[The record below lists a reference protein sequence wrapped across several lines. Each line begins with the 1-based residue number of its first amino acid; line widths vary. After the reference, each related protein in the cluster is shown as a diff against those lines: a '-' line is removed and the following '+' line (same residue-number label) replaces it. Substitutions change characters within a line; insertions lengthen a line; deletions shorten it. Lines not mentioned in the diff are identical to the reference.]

1 MKSNQ
6 NYLVAVIGAGP
17 AGLYAAQY
25 LARQGVKVVLF
36 NRDIK
41 PGGLAEYGIFPVK
54 YKMRS
59 GLTAQFKRILK
70 MPAVRYQGN
79 VIVGQ
84 GGDIKLDQLRR
95 AGFQALMVTTG
106 AQQNNWLGLPGE
118 DLDGIYH
125 ANDIVFHYNQLPGN
139 TDRAP
144 KFGNEIAVI
153 GAGNVMLDIVHYLK
167 REGHTGNV
175 TAYAR
180 RGPTEVKFDKQTL
193 EPVAG
198 CLDLT
203 AIEAAVMAADPAAT
217 QVGKDVGEF
226 YKLLAAAQEKALD
239 CDPDLTFAIRFL
251 HSPQRL
257 LSDAVG
263 RVKAIVFE
271 INQLVREGHTV
282 ISRGTGNLVTLPADT
297 VIFSIGSQVD
307 PGFGLPI
314 ANGHFLT
321 TPVPRYP
328 VDGISYEV
336 YNPELCVHCED
347 IFVSGWARLA
357 SEGIVG
363 LARKDAERGAK
374 ALLVYLKTLDASQS
388 SIEDALRHLP
398 KLAKTVVDEVGLEI
412 LWEEESRIAFEM
424 GRPEFKFGSNEE
436 MLTVIERGS
445 QG

>member
-1 MKSNQ
+1 
-6 NYLVAVIGAGP
+6 
-17 AGLYAAQY
+17 
-25 LARQGVKVVLF
+25 
-36 NRDIK
+36 
-41 PGGLAEYGIFPVK
+41 
-54 YKMRS
+54 
-59 GLTAQFKRILK
+59 
-70 MPAVRYQGN
+70 
-79 VIVGQ
+79 
-84 GGDIKLDQLRR
+84 
-95 AGFQALMVTTG
+95 
-106 AQQNNWLGLPGE
+106 
-118 DLDGIYH
+118 
-125 ANDIVFHYNQLPGN
+125 
-139 TDRAP
+139 
-144 KFGNEIAVI
+144 
-153 GAGNVMLDIVHYLK
+153 
-167 REGHTGNV
+167 
-175 TAYAR
+175 
-180 RGPTEVKFDKQTL
+180 
-193 EPVAG
+193 
-198 CLDLT
+198 
-203 AIEAAVMAADPAAT
+203 
-217 QVGKDVGEF
+217 
-226 YKLLAAAQEKALD
+226 
-239 CDPDLTFAIRFL
+239 
-251 HSPQRL
+251 
-257 LSDAVG
+257 
-263 RVKAIVFE
+263 
-271 INQLVREGHTV
+271 
-282 ISRGTGNLVTLPADT
+282 VTLPADT